1 MNLADQ
7 PSLFSDL
14 HLLFNPRSIALV
26 GASSRSDSVGGRTLD
41 NLLEVSELKGPL
53 YLVNPTKSEIRGV
66 PCYPS
71 VKDLPEAP
79 DVAIVTVPAQS
90 VVQALEECAEKGT
103 RFAIVLTS
111 GFGETGEEG
120 KRVEQLMRGIAERSG
135 MRIYGPNCPGLN
147 NINAKLGM
155 SFSPA
160 FRLDLTPGPIGLA
173 TQGGGLGRTVMQSME
188 RGIGV
193 AAWASSGNQADLEVS
208 DFIHYMADAPDV
220 KVIVTVIEGFKSGE
234 KFVAAVQHAA
244 AKGKPVVA
252 LKVGKSEYG
261 IRAAQSHT
269 ASITGSAQINSV
281 VLKQLGVIEVDDMDE
296 LVDTAWLLARQ
307 LPTGKEKLVIYGPS
321 GGAVT
326 LAADK
331 VGSAGLKLAE
341 FEQATTEK
349 LKAVLPDY
357 AAIGNPV
364 DVGTEIFTNSRL
376 VDDTLQAIV
385 EDPEV
390 ALVLYTFP
398 LDYGKVMR
406 ENAESAIRVQA
417 HTNVPILPAWMS
429 DRLGD
434 GYHALVKAGLVPS
447 RSLNNAVRAIGHW
460 IAWGRWLR
468 NRDPGFTPLPV
479 GEPSASAQ
487 DVPTRTLT
495 EAQGKQLLSDAGIAF
510 LQRGVAAD
518 VNAAV
523 HMADAMGY
531 PVVAK
536 IVSPQIA
543 HKSEVGGV
551 AIGLKDAQAV
561 RSACEAILISVKAKA
576 PHATID
582 GLLIERMAPGGGM
595 EVFIGVQRDAVFG
608 PIMSF
613 GLGGIYVEVF
623 KDISRRM
630 LPLTPASCAD
640 MVREVQCFPLL
651 DGARGKPKCDLAALE
666 ALLLK
671 VSDFVVNHPQVQEI
685 DLNPVWVG
693 PEGSGAIPLDAVV
706 IVEASLN
713 SSSEQ

>member
-1 MNLADQ
+1 MNMADKL
-7 PSLFSDL
+7 SLFSDL

-26 GASSRSDSVGGRTLD
+26 GASSRSDSVGGRTLE
-41 NLLEVSELKGPL
+41 NLLDVSNLKGPL
-53 YLVNPTKSEIRGV
+53 YLINPTKTEIRGM
-66 PCYPS
+66 PCYAS
-71 VKDLPEAP
+71 VRDLPEAP
-79 DVAIVTVPAQS
+79 DVAIITVPAKS
-90 VVQALEECAEKGT
+90 AIAALEDCATKGAN
-103 RFAIVLTS
+103 FAIVLTS
-111 GFGETGEEG
+111 GFGETGEAG
-120 KRVEQLMRGIAERSG
+120 KQVEAQMRGIAERSG

-147 NINAKLGM
+147 NINAKIGM

-269 ASITGSAQINSV
+269 ASITGSAQVNSV

-331 VGSAGLKLAE
+331 VGSAGLRLSE
-341 FEQATTEK
+341 FEPRTTQR
-349 LKAVLPDY
+349 LQAVLPDY

-376 VDDTLQAIV
+376 VDDTLEAIV
-385 EDPEV
+385 QDPDV
-390 ALVLYTFP
+390 GLVLYTFP

-406 ENAESAIRVQA
+406 DNAESAVRVQA
-417 HTNVPILPAWMS
+417 NTDVPILPVWMS

-447 RSLNNAVRAIGHW
+447 RSLNNSVKAIGHW
-460 IAWGRWLR
+460 IEWGRWMKQ
-468 NRDPGFTPLPV
+468 RDPAFVPQPV
-479 GEPSASAQ
+479 SEPRTGAAA
-487 DVPTRTLT
+487 PTRTLT
-495 EAQGKQLLSDAGIAF
+495 EAEGKQLLSDAGISFMDRA
-510 LQRGVAAD
+510 VAANVD
-518 VNAAV
+518 EAV
-523 HMADAMGY
+523 RLADKMGY

-551 AIGLKDAQAV
+551 AVGLADAEAV
-561 RSACEAILISVKAKA
+561 RVACEGILKSVKEKA
-576 PHATID
+576 PHASID
-582 GLLIERMAPGGGM
+582 GLLIERMAGAGGM
-595 EVFIGVQRDAVFG
+595 EVFVGVQRDEVFG

-630 LPLTPASCAD
+630 LPLTPSTCEA

-651 DGARGKPKCDLAALE
+651 DGARGKPKCDLKALQ

-671 VSDFVVNHPQVQEI
+671 VSEFVIANPHVQEI

-693 PEGSGAIPLDAVV
+693 TQGQGAIPLDAVV
-706 IVEASLN
+706 IIEESVKN
-713 SSSEQ
+713 TSE

>member
-1 MNLADQ
+1 MTTVGQ
-7 PSLFSDL
+7 SSLFSDL

-26 GASSRSDSVGGRTLD
+26 GASSRSDSVGGRTLE
-41 NLLEVSELKGPL
+41 NLLDVSSLKGPL
-53 YLVNPTKSEIRGV
+53 YLINPTRSEIRGL
-66 PCYPS
+66 PCYAS
-71 VKDLPEAP
+71 VRDLPEAP
-79 DVAIVTVPAQS
+79 DVVIVTVPAKS
-90 VVQALEECAEKGT
+90 AITALEESAEKGAK
-103 RFAIVLTS
+103 FAIVLTS
-111 GFGETGEEG
+111 GFGETGDAG
-120 KRVEQLMRGIAERSG
+120 KQLEMQMRDIAQRSG

-147 NINAKLGM
+147 NINAKIGM

-173 TQGGGLGRTVMQSME
+173 TQGGGLGRTVMQAME

-220 KVIVTVIEGFKSGE
+220 KVIITVIEGFKSGE

-244 AKGKPVVA
+244 AMGKPVVA

-331 VGSAGLKLAE
+331 VGSAGLQLAE
-341 FEQATTEK
+341 FETRTTDR

-357 AAIGNPV
+357 AAVGNPV

-376 VDDTLQAIV
+376 VDDTLEAIV
-385 EDPEV
+385 QDPSV
-390 ALVLYTFP
+390 GLVLYTFP
-398 LDYGKVMR
+398 LDYGQVMR
-406 ENAESAIRVQA
+406 DNAESAVRVQA
-417 HTNVPILPAWMS
+417 ETDVPILPVWMS

-434 GYHALVKAGLVPS
+434 GYHALVQAGLVPS
-447 RSLNNAVRAIGHW
+447 RSLSNAVKAIGHW
-460 IAWGRWLR
+460 IEWGRWMKQ
-468 NRDPGFTPLPV
+468 RDCGFVPLPV
-479 GEPSASAQ
+479 SEPRTGAP
-487 DVPTRTLT
+487 VPTRTLT
-495 EAQGKQLLSDAGIAF
+495 EAEGKQLLSDAGISLMHRA
-510 LQRGVAAD
+510 VASSVDEAVQLAD
-518 VNAAV
+518 R
-523 HMADAMGY
+523 MGY

-551 AIGLKDAQAV
+551 AVGLNDAEAV
-561 RSACEAILISVKAKA
+561 HAACERILNSVKEKA
-576 PHATID
+576 PHACID
-582 GLLIERMAPGGGM
+582 GLLIERMAGAGGV
-595 EVFIGVQRDAVFG
+595 EVFVGVQRDEVFG

-630 LPLTPASCAD
+630 LPLTPATCES

-651 DGARGKPKCDLAALE
+651 DGARGRPLCDLKALH

-671 VSDFVVNHPQVQEI
+671 VSDIVVANPQIQEI

-693 PEGSGAIPLDAVV
+693 TQGQGAIPLDAVV
-706 IVEASLN
+706 IVNESFKN
-713 SSSEQ
+713 

>member
-1 MNLADQ
+1 M
-7 PSLFSDL
+7 SSVEKSGLFSDL

-26 GASSRSDSVGGRTLD
+26 GASSRNDSVGGRTLE
-41 NLLEVSELKGPL
+41 NLQEFSNLKGPL
-53 YLVNPTKSEIRGV
+53 YLINPTKSEIRGL

-71 VKDLPEAP
+71 VGALPEPP
-79 DVAIVTVPAQS
+79 DVSIITVPAKS
-90 VVQALEECAEKGT
+90 VIAVLEECAEKGSK
-103 RFAIVLTS
+103 FAIVLTS
-111 GFGETGEEG
+111 GFGEMGEAGRRDEDT
-120 KRVEQLMRGIAERSG
+120 MREIAQRSG

-160 FRLDLTPGPIGLA
+160 FRMDLAPGPIGLA
-173 TQGGGLGRTVMQSME
+173 TQGGGLGRTIMQSME

-193 AAWASSGNQADLEVS
+193 AAWASSGNQADLDVS

-220 KVIVTVIEGFKSGE
+220 KVIATIIEGFKSGE

-244 AKGKPVVA
+244 DKGKPVVA

-269 ASITGSAQINSV
+269 ASITGTAQINSM
-281 VLKQLGVIEVDDMDE
+281 VLRQLGVIEVDDMDE

-307 LPTGKEKLVIYGPS
+307 LPTGKESLVIYGPS

-341 FEQATTEK
+341 FETHTTER
-349 LKAVLPDY
+349 LKSLLPDY
-357 AAIGNPV
+357 AAIANPV

-376 VDDTLQAIV
+376 VDDTLQAV
-385 EDPEV
+385 VDDPGV
-390 ALVLYTFP
+390 GLVLYAFP

-406 ENAESAIRVQA
+406 DNAESAVRVQA
-417 HTNVPILPAWMS
+417 GTSVPILPVWMS

-447 RSLNNAVRAIGHW
+447 RSLSNAVRAVGHW
-460 IAWGRWLR
+460 IEWGRWIKQ
-468 NRDPGFTPLPV
+468 RDPDFKPQPV
-479 GEPSASAQ
+479 AHSRIGQEEP
-487 DVPTRTLT
+487 PTRTLSEV
-495 EAQGKQLLSDAGIAF
+495 EAKQMLGRAGIPFMA
-510 LQRGVAAD
+510 RGVAVEIEQAVLLAD
-518 VNAAV
+518 EL
-523 HMADAMGY
+523 GY

-551 AIGLKDAQAV
+551 AIGLSNANEV
-561 RSACEAILISVKAKA
+561 RVACEAILKSVAGKA
-576 PHATID
+576 PSASVE
-582 GLLIERMAPGGGM
+582 GLLIERMAGAGGV
-595 EVFIGVQRDAVFG
+595 EVFVGVQRDAVFG
-608 PIMSF
+608 PILSF

-630 LPLTPASCAD
+630 LPLTRATCES

-651 DGARGKPKCDLAALE
+651 DGARGKSKCDLRALE
-666 ALLLK
+666 ELLL
-671 VSDFVVNHPQVQEI
+671 SISQFVLANPQVREI

-693 PEGSGAIPLDAVV
+693 AAGQGAIALDAVV
-706 IVEASLN
+706 IVEALSKN
-713 SSSEQ
+713 ESE

>member
-1 MNLADQ
+1 MNMADKPQ
-7 PSLFSDL
+7 LFSDL
-14 HLLFNPRSIALV
+14 NLLFNPRSIALV
-26 GASSRSDSVGGRTLD
+26 GASSRSDSVGGRTLE
-41 NLLEVSELKGPL
+41 NLLDVSELKGPL
-53 YLVNPTKSEIRGV
+53 YLINPTKSEIRGL
-66 PCYPS
+66 PCYAS
-71 VKDLPEAP
+71 VLDLPEAP
-79 DVAIVTVPAQS
+79 DVAIVTVPAKS
-90 VVQALEECAEKGT
+90 AIAALEECAEKGAK
-103 RFAIVLTS
+103 FAIVLTS
-111 GFGETGEEG
+111 GFGETGEAG
-120 KRVEQLMRGIAERSG
+120 KRVEEKMREIADRSG

-147 NINAKLGM
+147 NINAKIGM

-220 KVIVTVIEGFKSGE
+220 KVIITVIEGFKSGE

-331 VGSAGLKLAE
+331 VGSAGLKLSE
-341 FEQATTEK
+341 FEARTTER

-376 VDDTLQAIV
+376 VDDTLEAIV
-385 EDPEV
+385 EDPDV
-390 ALVLYTFP
+390 GLVLYTFP

-406 ENAESAIRVQA
+406 DNAESAVRVQA
-417 HTNVPILPAWMS
+417 KTDVPILPVWMS

-447 RSLNNAVRAIGHW
+447 RSLSNSVRAIGHW
-460 IAWGRWLR
+460 IEWGRWMKR
-468 NRDPGFTPLPV
+468 RDPGFMPQPV
-479 GEPSASAQ
+479 SEPRSAAQ
-487 DVPTRTLT
+487 AAPTKTLT
-495 EAQGKQLLSDAGIAF
+495 EAESKQLLSLAGIPFMERA
-510 LQRGVAAD
+510 VAANVD
-518 VNAAV
+518 EAV
-523 HMADAMGY
+523 RLADTLGY

-551 AIGLKDAQAV
+551 AIGLVDAEAV
-561 RSACEAILISVKAKA
+561 RSACEGILISVKQKA
-576 PHATID
+576 PQASID
-582 GLLIERMAPGGGM
+582 GLLIERMAGAGGM
-595 EVFIGVQRDAVFG
+595 EVFVGVQRDEVFG

-630 LPLTPASCAD
+630 LPLTPMTCEE

-651 DGARGKPKCDLAALE
+651 DGARGKPKCDLKALQE
-666 ALLLK
+666 LLLK
-671 VSDFVVNHPQVQEI
+671 VSEFVLANPQVQEI

-693 PEGSGAIPLDAVV
+693 AQGQGAIALDAVV
-706 IVEASLN
+706 IVEE
-713 SSSEQ
+713 SSNNQSE

>member
-1 MNLADQ
+1 MNMAEK
-7 PSLFSDL
+7 PNLFSDL

-26 GASSRSDSVGGRTLD
+26 GASSRSDSVGGRTLE
-41 NLLEVSELKGPL
+41 NLLDVSKLNGPL
-53 YLVNPTKSEIRGV
+53 YLINPTKAEIRGLR
-66 PCYPS
+66 CYAS
-71 VKDLPEAP
+71 VLDLPEPP
-79 DVAIVTVPAQS
+79 DVAIITVPAKS
-90 VVQALEECAEKGT
+90 ALAALEDCAAKGAK
-103 RFAIVLTS
+103 FAIVLTS
-111 GFGETGEEG
+111 GFGETGEAG
-120 KRVEQLMRGIAERSG
+120 RRVEAQMRAIADRSG
-135 MRIYGPNCPGLN
+135 MRVYGPNCPGLN
-147 NINAKLGM
+147 NINARIGM

-269 ASITGSAQINSV
+269 ASITGSAQINSA
-281 VLKQLGVIEVDDMDE
+281 VLRQLGVIEVDDMDE

-331 VGSAGLKLAE
+331 VGSAGMTLCE
-341 FEQATTEK
+341 FEARTTER

-364 DVGTEIFTNSRL
+364 DVGTEIFTNARL
-376 VDDTLQAIV
+376 VDDTLEAIV
-385 EDPEV
+385 QDPGV
-390 ALVLYTFP
+390 GLVLYTFP
-398 LDYGKVMR
+398 LDYGRVMR
-406 ENAESAIRVQA
+406 ENAESAVRVQG
-417 HTNVPILPAWMS
+417 TTDVPILPVWMS
-429 DRLGD
+429 DRLGE
-434 GYHALVKAGLVPS
+434 GYNALVKAGLVPP
-447 RSLNNAVRAIGHW
+447 RSLNNAVKAIGHW
-460 IAWGRWLR
+460 LDWGRWMR
-468 NRDPGFTPLPV
+468 QRDHGFSPRPV
-479 GEPSASAQ
+479 GEPRTGEP
-487 DVPTRTLT
+487 VPTRTLT
-495 EAQGKQLLSDAGIAF
+495 EAQGKQLLSAAGIPFMDRA
-510 LQRGVAAD
+510 VASSVED
-518 VNAAV
+518 AV
-523 HMADAMGY
+523 RLAEAMGY

-551 AIGLKDAQAV
+551 AVGLSDAQSV
-561 RSACEAILISVKAKA
+561 RLACEGILRSVKEKA
-576 PHATID
+576 PHARID
-582 GLLIERMAPGGGM
+582 GLLIERMAGAGGM
-595 EVFIGVQRDAVFG
+595 EVFVGVQRDEVFG

-623 KDISRRM
+623 KDVSRRM
-630 LPLTPASCAD
+630 LPLTPSTCEAL
-640 MVREVQCFPLL
+640 VREVQCFPLL
-651 DGARGKPKCDLAALE
+651 DGARGKPKGDLDALHT
-666 ALLLK
+666 LLLK
-671 VSDFVVNHPQVQEI
+671 VSEFVLANPQVQEI

-693 PEGSGAIPLDAVV
+693 TQGQGAIPLDAVV
-706 IVEASLN
+706 IVEASLE
-713 SSSEQ
+713 SQPE

>member
-1 MNLADQ
+1 MVDQ

-14 HLLFNPRSIALV
+14 RLLFNPRSIALV
-26 GASSRSDSVGGRTLD
+26 GASSRADSVGGRTLE
-41 NLLEVSELKGPL
+41 NLLDVSHLRGPL
-53 YLVNPTKSEIRGV
+53 YLINPTKSEIRGL
-66 PCYPS
+66 PCHIS
-71 VKDLPEAP
+71 VRDLPEAP
-79 DVAIVTVPAQS
+79 DVAIITVPAKS
-90 VVQALEECAEKGT
+90 AIAALEDCAEKGAK
-103 RFAIVLTS
+103 FAIVLTS
-111 GFGETGEEG
+111 GFGETGQAG
-120 KRVEQLMRGIAERSG
+120 KRVEEQMRAIAQRSG

-147 NINAKLGM
+147 NINARIGM

-220 KVIVTVIEGFKSGE
+220 KVIITVIEGFKSGE

-244 AKGKPVVA
+244 AQGKPVVA

-261 IRAAQSHT
+261 VRAAQSHT

-331 VGSAGLKLAE
+331 VGSAGLTLAE
-341 FEQATTEK
+341 FEARTTER

-376 VDDTLQAIV
+376 VDDTLEAIV
-385 EDPEV
+385 QDPEV
-390 ALVLYTFP
+390 GLVLYTFP
-398 LDYGKVMR
+398 LDYGQVMR
-406 ENAESAIRVQA
+406 DNAESAVRVQSG
-417 HTNVPILPAWMS
+417 TDVPILPVWMS

-460 IAWGRWLR
+460 IEWGRWLKQ
-468 NRDPGFTPLPV
+468 RDPGFMPQPV
-479 GEPSASAQ
+479 SEPRSGTHPA
-487 DVPTRTLT
+487 PTRSLT
-495 EAQGKQLLSDAGIAF
+495 EAQGKRLLSEAGISFMEHA
-510 LQRGVAAD
+510 VASNVD
-518 VNAAV
+518 EAV
-523 HMADAMGY
+523 RLADAMGY
-531 PVVAK
+531 PLVAK
-536 IVSPQIA
+536 IVSPQIT

-551 AIGLKDAQAV
+551 AVGLANAQAV
-561 RSACEAILISVKAKA
+561 RAACEGILKSVKEKA
-576 PHATID
+576 PHASIN
-582 GLLIERMAPGGGM
+582 GLLIERMAGVGGM
-595 EVFIGVQRDAVFG
+595 EVFIGVQRDEVFG
-608 PIMSF
+608 PIISF

-630 LPLTPASCAD
+630 LPLTPSTCEA

-651 DGARGKPKCDLAALE
+651 DGARGKPRCDLKALQS
-666 ALLLK
+666 LLLK
-671 VSDFVVNHPQVQEI
+671 VSEFVVAHPEVQEI

-693 PEGSGAIPLDAVV
+693 PQRQGAIPLDAVV
-706 IVEASLN
+706 IVEESFKN
-713 SSSEQ
+713 TSE